1 MNKHATYLVYA
12 LALIKFIFPFFLVDG
27 NFQLHATEF
36 VNFDTAKN
44 FQWGYINGEPPL
56 LNWISLMQH
65 QFAASVMVIKFVP
78 AAFGALTYLFVGLI
92 IVELGGKLFATFLA
106 FLPFVLSIYL
116 PLQFYYG
123 SDTLAICFFAAIS
136 FFIIKYSYTKQ
147 IVWLYFF
154 GVFIGLGLLSSNLFY
169 IIVLLLVA
177 SFALSKRYK
186 IVFTSLHFYLALA
199 IGVGMFLPHLIWQQ
213 NQVLNAHTNI
223 AKSISIEAYSLEQ
236 LLFILGG
243 SFIWIIG
250 ILYIALTPKGRE
262 HLPFLIVFI
271 VTNFIFFIEQE
282 EAKNLLP
289 MYAILLAFG
298 AYNIERLT
306 TRYVR
311 ILRYVSI
318 TPLFYVGFMSMPAY
332 MPILPPD
339 QLASLYLGRNMQQD
353 KLLIWED
360 NNAHDLPQHFAE
372 MIGYKEILEKVA
384 KVYHGVNEQ
393 DKANTIIVSK
403 NRVLAAAVN
412 FYRNDYQLPT
422 TIVANEDF
430 YFTSNINTKI
440 VNVVFIGN
448 PIPETN
454 IELFK
459 NFENSY
465 LAEEFNENNYSK
477 FKGTKIMLYLK
488 ANETLNNL
496 VKNNNVVIN
505 TPLPKT
511 YLANK

>member
-1 MNKHATYLVYA
+1 
-12 LALIKFIFPFFLVDG
+12 
-27 NFQLHATEF
+27 
-36 VNFDTAKN
+36 
-44 FQWGYINGEPPL
+44 
-56 LNWISLMQH
+56 
-65 QFAASVMVIKFVP
+65 
-78 AAFGALTYLFVGLI
+78 
-92 IVELGGKLFATFLA
+92 
-106 FLPFVLSIYL
+106 
-116 PLQFYYG
+116 
-123 SDTLAICFFAAIS
+123 
-136 FFIIKYSYTKQ
+136 
-147 IVWLYFF
+147 
-154 GVFIGLGLLSSNLFY
+154 
-169 IIVLLLVA
+169 
-177 SFALSKRYK
+177 
-186 IVFTSLHFYLALA
+186 
-199 IGVGMFLPHLIWQQ
+199 
-213 NQVLNAHTNI
+213 
-223 AKSISIEAYSLEQ
+223 
-236 LLFILGG
+236 LGG

-289 MYAILLAFG
+289 IYAILLAFG

-353 KLLIWED
+353 KLLVWED

-412 FYRNDYQLPT
+412 FYRNDYQLPA

-448 PIPETN
+448 PIPEKN

-496 VKNNNVVIN
+496 VKNNNVVSN
-505 TPLPKT
+505 TPLPEI